1 MNDRLN
7 LISGDEPLMLDP
19 TDGQETLAQAT
30 DVFRY
35 IDRNFEDWKCNRV
48 GRATK
53 ETQVQVYEMVGM
65 LRSRKCSAASL
76 RQSVV
81 SLSPK
86 PRSSN
91 S

>member
-30 DVFRY
+30 DLFRY

-48 GRATK
+48 
-53 ETQVQVYEMVGM
+53 
-65 LRSRKCSAASL
+65 
-76 RQSVV
+76 
-81 SLSPK
+81 
-86 PRSSN
+86 
-91 S
+91 